1 MYTALRERCGIRKE
15 VNMIKI
21 NKAEKNIT
29 DTRIASYGILFNN
42 TGKIAI
48 VRKKDWGL
56 ILPGGKRENNETSIE
71 TIKREVIE
79 EIGYKVNDLC
89 FYEKVEAFYDILL
102 KGKKYYCHLIA
113 DIYTGKLSDEI
124 DDPVDID
131 TSLEWYYIEDIIGK
145 LELDYQNKIL
155 VNFLKSNALSKK

>member
-102 KGKKYYCHLIA
+102 NVLYFV
-113 DIYTGKLSDEI
+113 LSI
-124 DDPVDID
+124 FF
-131 TSLEWYYIEDIIGK
+131 YILFVQD
-145 LELDYQNKIL
+145 
-155 VNFLKSNALSKK
+155 F